1 MPLAKVTSKGQVT
14 IPVEIRKTLNIQEGD
29 NLMFDSSDE
38 VATLH
43 VIKNRKLTEFRGVF
57 SRNQTPV
64 EKKKLRESVK
74 DEIAHRINRE

>member
-14 IPVEIRKTLNIQEGD
+14 IPVEIRKSLNIQEGD

-38 VATLH
+38 VATLR

-57 SRNQTPV
+57 SRKQNAV
-64 EKKKLRESVK
+64 EKKKLRESMK
-74 DEIAHRINRE
+74 REIARRISQE